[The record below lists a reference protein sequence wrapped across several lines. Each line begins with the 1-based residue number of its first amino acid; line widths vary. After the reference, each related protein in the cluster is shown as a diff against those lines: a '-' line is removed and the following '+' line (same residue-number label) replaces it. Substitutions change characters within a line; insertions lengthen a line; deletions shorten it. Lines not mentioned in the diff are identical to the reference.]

1 VHKYQAAKK
10 RESESETG
18 GAPRR
23 AAWQAGRLMV
33 AILPVVSA
41 CANVPQQSGAPFLDK
56 QEIVAKLAQSRWD
69 ALRNKDFD
77 AAYKLMSPASRPMI
91 TLEDFR
97 SRSSKVTW
105 KAASVGKVECSANDL
120 CTVQVDAKYSYRL
133 RLGKEVENDHVVTET
148 WRNTAGGWWYVPA
161 AAL

>member
-1 VHKYQAAKK
+1 MRKYQSAKK

-18 GAPRR
+18 PAPRR
-23 AAWQAGRLMV
+23 AAWQPGRLLV
-33 AILPVVSA
+33 AVLPVMSA
-41 CANVPQQSGAPFLDK
+41 CAGVPQQSGAPFLDK

-77 AAYKLMSPASRPMI
+77 AAYKLMSPASRPMV
-91 TLEDFR
+91 TLEEFR

-105 KAASVGKVECSANDL
+105 KAASVGKVECSADDL
-120 CTVQVDAKYSYRL
+120 CKVQVDARYSYRL
-133 RLGKEVENDHVVTET
+133 RLGKEVENDHVVIET
-148 WRNTAGGWWYVPA
+148 WRNIAGGWWYVPA